1 MIKTIKVFKMDPQT
15 LKKENEDYKKQ
26 ISELI
31 EKIKLLEKENQKY
44 KNNFGGGKLPIG
56 FSGHNW

>member
-1 MIKTIKVFKMDPQT
+1 MDPQT

-31 EKIKLLEKENQKY
+31 EKVKLLEKENQKY